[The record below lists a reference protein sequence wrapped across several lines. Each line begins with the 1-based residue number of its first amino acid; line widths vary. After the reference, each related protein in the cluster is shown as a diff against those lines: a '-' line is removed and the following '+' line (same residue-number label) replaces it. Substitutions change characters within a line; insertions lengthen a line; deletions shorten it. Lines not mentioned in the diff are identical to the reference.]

1 MILNEVQCQYT
12 LVLIK
17 PCKRRIWICFCHR
30 QSTLYSVIEDEVG
43 KEKIQTEIT
52 SDIKLSQTYIELIMS
67 KCIAKLD
74 SELNDDDVDDY
85 FYAIIVATLSEALLH
100 FMLTICTLPSERK
113 IPIKNDLALD
123 VIIPSLQSLKIKPE
137 KSIIVQF
144 IKEKMDLNKVSELE
158 SLQPHHKNIWVVSA
172 KPLLTMKYTTY
183 HVLPNA
189 KLDNKYSNII
199 IDIDNFLRETGDK
212 SFRLVH

>member
-1 MILNEVQCQYT
+1 MVKK
-12 LVLIK
+12 VLSGDEIK
-17 PCKRRIWICFCHR
+17 QI
-30 QSTLYSVIEDEVG
+30 LYSVIEYEIG
-43 KEKIQTEIT
+43 REKIQTDIT
-52 SDIKLSQTYIELIMS
+52 SDIELSRKYIELIMS

-85 FYAIIVATLSEALLH
+85 FYAIFVATLSEALLH

-113 IPIKNDLALD
+113 IAIKNDLALD
-123 VIIPSLQSLKIKPE
+123 VIIPSLQSLKAKPE

-158 SLQPHHKNIWVVSA
+158 SLQAYHKNIWLISA
-172 KPLLTMKYTTY
+172 KPNSLTTKHTTY
-183 HVLPNA
+183 YVLPNA
-189 KLDNKYSNII
+189 ELDNKYSNII
-199 IDIDNFLRETGDK
+199 IDIDNFLRATGDK

>member
-1 MILNEVQCQYT
+1 
-12 LVLIK
+12 LIK
-17 PCKRRIWICFCHR
+17 KILTGDEIK
-30 QSTLYSVIEDEVG
+30 QTLYSVIEDEEG
-43 KEKIQTEIT
+43 RKKIQTEIT
-52 SDIKLSQTYIELIMS
+52 SDIKLSRKYIELIMS

-74 SELNDDDVDDY
+74 SESNDDD
-85 FYAIIVATLSEALLH
+85 FYATIVTTLSEALLH

-113 IPIKNDLALD
+113 IPIKNDLSLD
-123 VIIPSLQSLKIKPE
+123 VIIPSLQILKIRPE

-144 IKEKMDLNKVSELE
+144 IKDLNKVSELE
-158 SLQPHHKNIWVVSA
+158 SLQPHHKNIWLVSA
-172 KPLLTMKYTTY
+172 KPLSTMKYTTY

>member
-1 MILNEVQCQYT
+1 
-12 LVLIK
+12 LIK
-17 PCKRRIWICFCHR
+17 KILDGDEIK
-30 QSTLYSVIEDEVG
+30 QTLYSVIEDEVG

-74 SELNDDDVDDY
+74 SESNDDD
-85 FYAIIVATLSEALLH
+85 FYATIVTTLSEALLH

-113 IPIKNDLALD
+113 IQIKNDLSLD
-123 VIIPSLQSLKIKPE
+123 VIIPSLQILKIKPE
-137 KSIIVQF
+137 ISIIVQF

-158 SLQPHHKNIWVVSA
+158 SLQPHHKNIWLISA
-172 KPLLTMKYTTY
+172 KPNSLTTKHTTY
-183 HVLPNA
+183 YVLPNA
-189 KLDNKYSNII
+189 ELDNKYSSII
-199 IDIDNFLRETGDK
+199 IDIDNFLRATGDK

>member
-1 MILNEVQCQYT
+1 
-12 LVLIK
+12 LIK
-17 PCKRRIWICFCHR
+17 KILDGDQIK
-30 QSTLYSVIEDEVG
+30 QTLYSVIEDEAG

-52 SDIKLSQTYIELIMS
+52 SDIKLSRKYIELIMS
-67 KCIAKLD
+67 KCIAKLH
-74 SELNDDDVDDY
+74 SELDDDDDY
-85 FYAIIVATLSEALLH
+85 FYATIVAALSEALLH

-113 IPIKNDLALD
+113 IATKNDLALD

-144 IKEKMDLNKVSELE
+144 IKGKMVVNKVSELE
-158 SLQPHHKNIWVVSA
+158 ALQPHHKNIWLIST
-172 KPLLTMKYTTY
+172 KPLSTTKYTTY
-183 HVLPNA
+183 YVLPNA
-189 KLDNKYSNII
+189 GLDNKYSNII

>member
-1 MILNEVQCQYT
+1 MLDGDK
-12 LVLIK
+12 IK
-17 PCKRRIWICFCHR
+17 QI
-30 QSTLYSVIEDEVG
+30 LYSVIEDEIG
-43 KEKIQTEIT
+43 KEKIQTEIA
-52 SDIKLSQTYIELIMS
+52 SDIKLSRKCIELIMS

-74 SELNDDDVDDY
+74 SESNDDDD
-85 FYAIIVATLSEALLH
+85 FYATIVTTLSEALLH
-100 FMLTICTLPSERK
+100 FMLTVCTLPSERK
-113 IPIKNDLALD
+113 IPIKNDLSLD
-123 VIIPSLQSLKIKPE
+123 VIIPSLQILKIRPE

-144 IKEKMDLNKVSELE
+144 IKEKMGLNKVSELE
-158 SLQPHHKNIWVVSA
+158 SLQPHLKNIWLVSV
-172 KPLLTMKYTTY
+172 KPLSTMKYTTY

>member
-1 MILNEVQCQYT
+1 MIKKILDGDE
-12 LVLIK
+12 IK
-17 PCKRRIWICFCHR
+17 
-30 QSTLYSVIEDEVG
+30 QTLYSVIEDEVG

-74 SELNDDDVDDY
+74 SESNDDYIDDDY
-85 FYAIIVATLSEALLH
+85 FYATTITALSEALLH

-113 IPIKNDLALD
+113 IQIKTDLSLD
-123 VIIPSLQSLKIKPE
+123 VIIPSLQILKIKPE
-137 KSIIVQF
+137 ISIIVQF

-158 SLQPHHKNIWVVSA
+158 SLQPHHKNIWLISA
-172 KPLLTMKYTTY
+172 KPNSLTTKHTTY
-183 HVLPNA
+183 YVLPNA
-189 KLDNKYSNII
+189 ELDNKYSNII
-199 IDIDNFLRETGDK
+199 IDIDNFLRATGDK

>member
-1 MILNEVQCQYT
+1 MLDGDK
-12 LVLIK
+12 IK
-17 PCKRRIWICFCHR
+17 QI
-30 QSTLYSVIEDEVG
+30 LYSVIEDEIG

-52 SDIKLSQTYIELIMS
+52 SDIKLSRKCIELIMS

-74 SELNDDDVDDY
+74 SELNDDDNYDH
-85 FYAIIVATLSEALLH
+85 FYATIITTLSEALLH

-113 IPIKNDLALD
+113 IAIKNDLSLD

-144 IKEKMDLNKVSELE
+144 IKEKMDLNKVSQLE
-158 SLQPHHKNIWVVSA
+158 CLQPHHKNVWLIFA
-172 KPLLTMKYTTY
+172 KPLSLTTKYTTY
-183 HVLPNA
+183 YVLPNA
-189 KLDNKYSNII
+189 ELDNKYSNII

>member
-1 MILNEVQCQYT
+1 
-12 LVLIK
+12 LIK
-17 PCKRRIWICFCHR
+17 KILTGDEIKWI
-30 QSTLYSVIEDEVG
+30 LYSVIEDEAG

-52 SDIKLSQTYIELIMS
+52 SDIKLSRKYIELIMN

-74 SELNDDDVDDY
+74 SESNDDDYY
-85 FYAIIVATLSEALLH
+85 FYATIVTTLSEALLH

-113 IPIKNDLALD
+113 IPIKNDLSLD
-123 VIIPSLQSLKIKPE
+123 VIIPSLQILKTRPE

-144 IKEKMDLNKVSELE
+144 IKEKMDLNRVSELE
-158 SLQPHHKNIWVVSA
+158 SLQPHHKNIWLVSA
-172 KPLLTMKYTTY
+172 KPLTTKYTTY
-183 HVLPNA
+183 YVLPNA

>member
-1 MILNEVQCQYT
+1 MIKKILDGDQ
-12 LVLIK
+12 IK
-17 PCKRRIWICFCHR
+17 
-30 QSTLYSVIEDEVG
+30 QTLYSVIEDEAG

-52 SDIKLSQTYIELIMS
+52 SDIKLSRKYIELIMS
-67 KCIAKLD
+67 KCIAKLH
-74 SELNDDDVDDY
+74 SELNDDDDDY
-85 FYAIIVATLSEALLH
+85 FYATIVAALSEALLH

-113 IPIKNDLALD
+113 IATKNDLALD

-144 IKEKMDLNKVSELE
+144 IKGKMVVNKVSELE
-158 SLQPHHKNIWVVSA
+158 SLQPHHKNIWLIST
-172 KPLLTMKYTTY
+172 KPLSTTKYTTY
-183 HVLPNA
+183 YVLPNA
-189 KLDNKYSNII
+189 GLDNKYSNII

>member
-1 MILNEVQCQYT
+1 
-12 LVLIK
+12 LIK
-17 PCKRRIWICFCHR
+17 KILTGDEIK
-30 QSTLYSVIEDEVG
+30 QTLYSVIEDEEG
-43 KEKIQTEIT
+43 REKIQTEIT
-52 SDIKLSQTYIELIMS
+52 SDIKLSRKYIELIMS

-74 SELNDDDVDDY
+74 SESNDDD
-85 FYAIIVATLSEALLH
+85 FYATIVTTLSEALLH

-113 IPIKNDLALD
+113 IPIKNDLSLD
-123 VIIPSLQSLKIKPE
+123 VIIPSLQILKIRPE

-144 IKEKMDLNKVSELE
+144 IKDLNKVSELE
-158 SLQPHHKNIWVVSA
+158 SLQPHHKNIWLVSA
-172 KPLLTMKYTTY
+172 KPLSTLKYTTY
-183 HVLPNA
+183 VLPNA

>member
-1 MILNEVQCQYT
+1 
-12 LVLIK
+12 LIK
-17 PCKRRIWICFCHR
+17 KILTGDEIKW
-30 QSTLYSVIEDEVG
+30 TLYSVIEDEAG

-52 SDIKLSQTYIELIMS
+52 SDIKLSRKYIELIMN

-74 SELNDDDVDDY
+74 SESNDDDYY
-85 FYAIIVATLSEALLH
+85 FYATIVTTLSEALLH

-113 IPIKNDLALD
+113 IPIKNDLSLD
-123 VIIPSLQSLKIKPE
+123 VIIPSLQILKTRPE

-144 IKEKMDLNKVSELE
+144 IKEKMDLNRVSELE
-158 SLQPHHKNIWVVSA
+158 SLQPHHKNIWLVSA
-172 KPLLTMKYTTY
+172 KPLTTKYTAY

>member
-1 MILNEVQCQYT
+1 
-12 LVLIK
+12 LIK
-17 PCKRRIWICFCHR
+17 KILTGDEIK
-30 QSTLYSVIEDEVG
+30 QTLYSVIEDEEG
-43 KEKIQTEIT
+43 RKKIQTEIT
-52 SDIKLSQTYIELIMS
+52 SDIKLSRKYIELIMS

-74 SELNDDDVDDY
+74 SESNDDD
-85 FYAIIVATLSEALLH
+85 FYATIVTTLSEALLH

-113 IPIKNDLALD
+113 IPIKNDLSLD
-123 VIIPSLQSLKIKPE
+123 VIIPSLQILKIRPE

-144 IKEKMDLNKVSELE
+144 IKDLNKVSELE
-158 SLQPHHKNIWVVSA
+158 SLQPHHKNIWLVSA
-172 KPLLTMKYTTY
+172 KPLSTLKYTTY

>member
-1 MILNEVQCQYT
+1 
-12 LVLIK
+12 LIK
-17 PCKRRIWICFCHR
+17 KILTGDEIKW
-30 QSTLYSVIEDEVG
+30 TLYSVIEDEAG

-52 SDIKLSQTYIELIMS
+52 SDIKLSRKYIELIMN

-74 SELNDDDVDDY
+74 SESNDDYY
-85 FYAIIVATLSEALLH
+85 FYATIVTTLSEALLH

-113 IPIKNDLALD
+113 IPIKNDLSLD
-123 VIIPSLQSLKIKPE
+123 VIIPSLQILKTRPE

-144 IKEKMDLNKVSELE
+144 IKEKMDLNRVSELE
-158 SLQPHHKNIWVVSA
+158 SLQPHHKNIWLVSA
-172 KPLLTMKYTTY
+172 KPLTTKYTAY
-183 HVLPNA
+183 YVLPNA

>member
-1 MILNEVQCQYT
+1 MIKKILTGDE
-12 LVLIK
+12 IK
-17 PCKRRIWICFCHR
+17 
-30 QSTLYSVIEDEVG
+30 QTLYSVIEDEEG
-43 KEKIQTEIT
+43 REKIQTEIT
-52 SDIKLSQTYIELIMS
+52 SDIKLSRKYIELIMS

-74 SELNDDDVDDY
+74 SESNDDD
-85 FYAIIVATLSEALLH
+85 FYATIVTTLSEALLH

-113 IPIKNDLALD
+113 IPIKNDLSLD
-123 VIIPSLQSLKIKPE
+123 VIIPSLQILKIRPE

-144 IKEKMDLNKVSELE
+144 IKDLNKVLELE
-158 SLQPHHKNIWVVSA
+158 SLQPHHKNIWLVSA
-172 KPLLTMKYTTY
+172 KPLSTLKYTTY